1 MAVETDKK
9 PSMSKRWEAYQPT
22 KTVLLWACVASVAAT
37 LVIGFTWGGWVT
49 GAKARDASEASADV
63 ARSKLVAE
71 ICVARFNAA
80 DGSSARLTEL
90 NAITSSYKRREFV
103 EEGGWAT
110 MPGETSASRD
120 GAEACANALTA

>member
-1 MAVETDKK
+1 MSVPTDTK

-22 KTVLLWACVASVAAT
+22 KTVMLWGCIACVAAT

-49 GAKARDASEASADV
+49 GAKARDASEASAEA

-71 ICVARFNAA
+71 ICVSRFNAA
-80 DGSSARLTEL
+80 EGSSARLTEL

-110 MPGETSASRD
+110 MPGETSATRD
-120 GAEACANALTA
+120 GADACADALTA